1 MTNYELLI
9 YNQFNNFCMIKGG
22 KSDIVWFDIHTNYLC
37 KNGCSYRCP
46 LAFPATMFMGERVL
60 CYYNKLYVF
69 FRLCYGYDKY

>member
-1 MTNYELLI
+1 
-9 YNQFNNFCMIKGG
+9 MIKGG

-37 KNGCSYRCP
+37 KNGSCGYRCP

-69 FRLCYGYDKY
+69 FRLCYGWST